1 MKTNHWRSLFICA
14 LSCAFFNLTTSAQN
28 LLDMPNWTVGTGG
41 SGGFLANGQ
50 VSENTRFW
58 GIGPQGQRAILW
70 EAKPEGANNDDGG
83 FNHSYFAIDHTKMY
97 RFSIWIKK
105 TNSTNGTSY
114 LGTQNVN
121 DLNDSPRDNPYFWY
135 GDLPELNKWYLLV
148 AYVHGSGDM
157 STTSYGAIYDGTT
170 GIKAVDITDFK
181 FAVGTTTTN
190 IRSYLY
196 YDVDV
201 NDRQYFY
208 APRVEVVDGNEP
220 TIASLLGLS
229 SVTPNQGYF
238 SGNVGIKTQTPGNYE
253 LAVNGKIRAKEIKV
267 ETANWPDYVFDEGY
281 KVGTLEELESYIKA
295 NKHLPE
301 MPSAK
306 EVEANGVGLGEM
318 NKLLLKKQEEL
329 TLHLIEQNKQLQGL
343 MKLLTAQQK
352 EIEKLKSANKK

>member
-1 MKTNHWRSLFICA
+1 MKTNRLRTACCCA
-14 LSCAFFNLTTSAQN
+14 LSCAFFCLNASAQN

-41 SGGFLANGQ
+41 SGAFIANGQ

-83 FNHSYFAIDHTKMY
+83 FNHGYFAIDHTKMY
-97 RFSIWIKK
+97 RFSIWLKK

-114 LGTQNVN
+114 LGTQDVN
-121 DLNDSPRDNPYFWY
+121 DLNGVPNTNPYFWY
-135 GDLPELNKWYLLV
+135 GDLPELNKWYLV
-148 AYVHGSGDM
+148 VGYVHGSGDA
-157 STTSYGAIYDGTT
+157 STTSYGAIYDGAT
-170 GIKAVDITDFK
+170 GIRAVDITDFK
-181 FAVGTTTTN
+181 FGVGTTGTN

-196 YDVDV
+196 YDADV

-229 SVTPNQGYF
+229 GVTPNQGYF
-238 SGNVGIKTQTPGNYE
+238 SGNVGIKTQTPGSYE

-267 ETANWPDYVFDEGY
+267 ETANWPDYVFEEGY
-281 KVGTLEELESYIKA
+281 QLGTLEELESYIKA

-301 MPSAK
+301 MPNAK
-306 EVEANGVGLGEM
+306 ELESNGLKVGEM
-318 NKLLLKKQEEL
+318 LKLQQQKIEEL
-329 TLHLIEQNKQLQGL
+329 TLQLIEMNKRLNN
-343 MKLLTAQQK
+343 QQK
-352 EIEKLKSANKK
+352 EIKRLKTTKITSKR